1 RPESLD
7 RFAAKGVYAAVIHLA
22 AMAEA
27 ARAEKQPREAYLLTV
42 IGTRNVA
49 HTAARDN
56 LKVFYV
62 TTDYVFEGVKGDYLE
77 EDIPHP
83 ANWYG
88 ATKYAGELEIG
99 ESGCAYAIIRTSFRP
114 AQWGFPTAYT
124 NVYTTADYVDVI
136 AQELVACIELDVGG
150 VLHVGTPMKTFFE

>member
-1 RPESLD
+1 MNTKSTKRYWVTGGSGRLGRLITPLLQCDVPSHAEVDILRPERLD
-7 RFAAKGVYAAVIHLA
+7 SFAARGVYAAVIHLA

-27 ARAEKQPREAYLLTV
+27 ARAEKQPREAYLLNV

-49 HTAARDN
+49 QTAARHD
-56 LKVFYV
+56 LKIFYV
-62 TTDYVFEGVKGDYLE
+62 STDYVFEGVKGDYRE

-99 ESGCAYAIIRTSFRP
+99 ESGCAYA
-114 AQWGFPTAYT
+114 
-124 NVYTTADYVDVI
+124 
-136 AQELVACIELDVGG
+136 
-150 VLHVGTPMKTFFE
+150 